1 MDWDIFYDTARLSR
15 PEQETMLRKEH
26 SIGERWWFDKL
37 DTSESFARQRVKDIS
52 FEGAMRHFVEGLLMN
67 VIRRRQILSLG
78 QPHLEVGFRSMK
90 SLVDYFLWIIV
101 PLSRA
106 DDIVHGMPQLSRK
119 GGSALG
125 F

>member
-1 MDWDIFYDTARLSR
+1 MDWDIFYDTAKLSR
-15 PEQETMLRKEH
+15 PEQETMLRKAH

-52 FEGAMRHFVEGLLMN
+52 FEDAMRHFVEGSLMN

-78 QPHLEVGFRSMK
+78 KPHLEVGFRSMK
-90 SLVDYFLWIIV
+90 SPVDYFLWIIV

-119 GGSALG
+119 VGSAFG